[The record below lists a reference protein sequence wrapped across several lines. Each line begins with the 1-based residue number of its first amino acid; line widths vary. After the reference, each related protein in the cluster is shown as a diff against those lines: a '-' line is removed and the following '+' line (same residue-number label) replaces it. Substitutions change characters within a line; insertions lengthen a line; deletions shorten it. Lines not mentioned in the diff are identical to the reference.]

1 MTRSQ
6 LAAFRKRLADELAAM
21 FRQVRGGVREEM
33 VPEMFDLAGV
43 RDEGDASLYDQLR
56 DMRLSLTEGESRKAR
71 LIEGALGRLNRGEFG
86 ECIDCGR
93 AIAPERLRLVP
104 WTTRCVDC
112 QDRAERVERGR
123 SPTM

>member
-1 MTRSQ
+1 

-33 VPEMFDLAGV
+33 VPELFDLAGV

-71 LIEGALGRLNRGEFG
+71 LIEGALMRMNRGEFG

-93 AIAPERLRLVP
+93 PIAPERLRLVP

-123 SPTM
+123 PPTM

>member
-6 LAAFRKRLADELAAM
+6 LAAFRKRLGDELATM

-33 VPEMFDLAGV
+33 VPESFDLAGV

-71 LIEGALGRLNRGEFG
+71 MIEGALLRITRGEFG
-86 ECIDCGR
+86 ECVDCGTT
-93 AIAPERLRLVP
+93 IATERLRLVP
-104 WTTRCVDC
+104 WAPRCFDC
-112 QDRAERVERGR
+112 QDRAERDERR
-123 SPTM
+123 IPTM